1 MKLQT
6 FVQAYLGH
14 CFYGCFTKQQKKFFF
29 LKEKKNCYFNSTL
42 AWYDQSRQWPLVS

>member
-14 CFYGCFTKQQKKFFF
+14 CFYGCFTKQQKKVFF
-29 LKEKKNCYFNSTL
+29 LKRKKKTVTL
-42 AWYDQSRQWPLVS
+42 TAPLLDMTRADSDL

>member
-6 FVQAYLGH
+6 FVQAFLGH

-29 LKEKKNCYFNSTL
+29 LKEKKTVTL
-42 AWYDQSRQWPLVS
+42 TAPLLDMTRADTDL